1 MKDYDSEIVL
11 LKRAFNL
18 SDDFV
23 VREFVAGS
31 VRMALVFCDGM
42 VEKREIDMGVLTPLI
57 ASEGKFEPTA
67 EGLKKVI
74 VTAETLESFPTRKA
88 FAEKLAKGA
97 CGVIVEGAEEYF
109 AIGTQGYATRPI
121 MEPPTAAVI
130 KGPREGFT
138 EDFKSNMVLIRR
150 RFGSGKLVFKAVVV
164 GRYTRTQIRVCYLKG
179 IARKDVVDA
188 IIARLG
194 KIDIDGIVDSSYVAK
209 FLEERNYSVFKQSGA
224 TEKPDILASKLL
236 DGRVGVIVDG
246 SPMVVTLPF
255 MLIEDFHDSE
265 DYYRRPVRTT
275 VVRIMRLLGV
285 FFAVLLPGV
294 FVALQS
300 HQYQVLPL
308 ELLVTIINSTTGIP
322 FSPVLEMLIALVF
335 FEVLGEASVRM
346 PRYFGMAMSVVGG
359 IILGETAVNAGVLS
373 SLTVL
378 ITAMSSIG
386 LFAIPD
392 EVGAFSV
399 IRISLVFVGA
409 TFGIYGIL
417 LAVIAI
423 LAYVCSMEIY
433 GVAYLAPFAPVV
445 PGDFRDSILK
455 VSIKDRTRRTGALR
469 LRNNTRLKYEK

>member
-1 MKDYDSEIVL
+1 MKDYDTEL
-11 LKRAFNL
+11 KALKRVFNM

-23 VREFVAGS
+23 VREFMSGDT
-31 VRMALVFCDGM
+31 RMALVFCDGM
-42 VEKREIDMGVLTPLI
+42 VEMREIDMGILTPLV
-57 ASEGKFEPTA
+57 ASRGNFELTVD
-67 EGLKKVI
+67 GLKGVI
-74 VTAETLESFPTRKA
+74 VTAEALEGSASRKE
-88 FAEKLAKGA
+88 FADKIAKGA
-97 CGVIVEGAEEYF
+97 CGIIAEGAEEYF
-109 AIGTQGYATRPI
+109 SVGTQGYATRPI

-138 EDFKSNMVLIRR
+138 EDFKSNMVLLRR
-150 RFGSGKLVFKAVVV
+150 RFGSGKLVFKALVI
-164 GRYTRTQIRVCYLKG
+164 GRYTRTQVRVCYLKG

-188 IIARLG
+188 VTERLK

-224 TEKPDILASKLL
+224 TEKPDILANKLL
-236 DGRVGVIVDG
+236 DGRVGIIVDG
-246 SPMVVTLPF
+246 SPMVITLPF

-308 ELLVTIINSTTGIP
+308 ELLITIINSTTGIP
-322 FSPVLEMLIALVF
+322 FSPVLEMLIALIF

-346 PRYFGMAMSVVGG
+346 PRYLGMAMSVVGG

-409 TFGIYGIL
+409 AFGIYGIL
-417 LAVIAI
+417 LAVIGVT
-423 LAYVCSMEIY
+423 AYVGSMEVY
-433 GVAYLAPFAPVV
+433 GVPYLAPFAPVV
-445 PGDFRDSILK
+445 PGDVRDSIVK
-455 VSIKDRTRRTGALR
+455 VSIKDRTRRTDALR
-469 LRNNTRLKYEK
+469 LKNKTRLKYEK